1 MLKFAKS
8 SFLIKAALILLA
20 IFGLASCANTQ
31 HKITVEPELYV
42 KQADFGKEN
51 QISLK
56 VVDKRSQFAVLSKK
70 AAPNSG
76 ISSKFHKV
84 TIVPASSIADPIYRK
99 VKDGL
104 KQLGFRPVKRS
115 NAPRKLLIEVVQ
127 WKMGYQHKMTA
138 AKVNAKLSTAIKV
151 TAGNS
156 GKLYQNIYKSSS
168 EKSSRMLVGKFK
180 NEEFA
185 NTGLSFV
192 LQKIF
197 EDKKLLIFL
206 AE

>member
-1 MLKFAKS
+1 MHEFAKPPVH
-8 SFLIKAALILLA
+8 IRVILILLA
-20 IFGLASCANTQ
+20 ITGLASCANTQ
-31 HKITVEPELYV
+31 HKISVEPELYV
-42 KQADFGKEN
+42 KQVNFGKEKSV
-51 QISLK
+51 SLK

-76 ISSKFHKV
+76 LSSKFHKV
-84 TIVPASSIADPIYRK
+84 TIVPESSIADPIYIK
-99 VKDGL
+99 VQDGL
-104 KQLGFRPVKRS
+104 KQLGFRPIKGGKAS
-115 NAPRKLLIEVVQ
+115 RKLLLEVVQ

-138 AKVNAKLSTAIKV
+138 AKVNTKLSTAIKV
-151 TAGNS
+151 TAGKP
-156 GKLYQNIYKSSS
+156 GKMYKNIYQSSS
-168 EKSSRMLVGKFK
+168 EKSSRTLVGKFK

-185 NTGLSFV
+185 NTGLSIV

>member
-1 MLKFAKS
+1 MLIAVS
-8 SFLIKAALILLA
+8 
-20 IFGLASCANTQ
+20 GLASCANTQ
-31 HKITVEPELYV
+31 HKIAVEPELYV
-42 KQADFGKEN
+42 KQVDFGKGN
-51 QISLK
+51 PISLK
-56 VVDKRSQFAVLSKK
+56 VVDKRSQFAILSKK

-76 ISSKFHKV
+76 LSSKFHKV
-84 TIVPASSIADPIYRK
+84 TIVPSSSIADPIYRK

-104 KQLGFRPVKRS
+104 KQSGFRPLKGS
-115 NAPRKLLIEVVQ
+115 NASRKLLIEVVQ
-127 WKMGYQHKMTA
+127 WRMGYQHKMTA
-138 AKVNAKLSTAIKV
+138 AKVNAKLITAIRV

-156 GKLYQNIYKSSS
+156 GKIYKNIYKTSS

-185 NTGLSFV
+185 NTGLSIV